1 MPGAGALVLLRR
13 RSDCN
18 RAGGGKPPAQRRR
31 ANHARPAAYRRVAV
45 FFSPLVRMKFNLSTR
60 LFAGFVV
67 ISLLFVGVVFINYQ
81 LSRKVLRNAR
91 QVERSQRVT
100 NEAALLLRNIVD
112 METGLRGYLLIGRE
126 EMLEPYHQ
134 GERYLLRRFPRL
146 LSELDHKSPQYA
158 RAVRARGLFQEW
170 LAYSHLLVSEK
181 REARR
186 RFPNHTGLQGL
197 PHRALTEN
205 LSGKRIMDQIRVLFA
220 GFDTAE
226 VTVRAKQ
233 QEKLE
238 ESISETRLLS
248 IGITVLAIGLGLV
261 WASYI
266 VRLIGRRIQSMVSL
280 SARIAA
286 GDYHTTLNDPQNDE
300 MSELAASLNVMA
312 TTIESNITQLERRNQ
327 ELDQFAYVVSH
338 DLKAPLRGIESASRW
353 IEEDMGDDTPGP
365 IREFLVLMRTR
376 VRRMEHL
383 ITGILE
389 LARVGRTPQANEPV
403 FVRQLLREIVD
414 SLNLPAGFQ
423 VELPFYL
430 PTLVTNRVQ
439 LQQVF
444 TNLISN
450 AAKYHHRPETGTV
463 RIGFAEDAAFYT
475 FSVADDGP
483 GIAPEYHE
491 RIFVIFQTLTE
502 RDTYESTGVG
512 LAIVKKIVERQGGTI
527 HVASA
532 EGQGATF
539 TFTWPRQS
547 RASAAKRSTVA
558 SVAPNPVPAV

>member
-1 MPGAGALVLLRR
+1 
-13 RSDCN
+13 
-18 RAGGGKPPAQRRR
+18 
-31 ANHARPAAYRRVAV
+31 
-45 FFSPLVRMKFNLSTR
+45 MKFTISTR
-60 LFAGFVV
+60 LFTGFVV

-134 GERYLLRRFPRL
+134 GERYLLRHFPRL
-146 LSELDHKSPQYA
+146 LSELDPDGPQYA

-170 LAYSHLLVSEK
+170 LDYAHLLVSEK

-186 RFPNHTGLQGL
+186 RFPGHLGLEDL

-205 LSGKRIMDQIRVLFA
+205 LNGKKTMDQIRVLFA

-238 ESISETRLLS
+238 ESITETRLLS
-248 IGITVLAIGLGLV
+248 IGITVLAIGLGLL

-266 VRLIGRRIQSMVSL
+266 IRLIGRRIQSMVSL

-286 GDYHTTLNDPQNDE
+286 GDYHTTLHDPQHDE

-312 TTIESNITQLERRNQ
+312 ATIENHITQLERRNQ

-353 IEEDMGDDTPGP
+353 IEEDMGADTPGP

-414 SLNLPAGFQ
+414 SLNLPAGLQ

-450 AAKYHHRPETGTV
+450 AAKYHDHPETGTV
-463 RIGFAEDAAFYT
+463 RIGFAEDESFYT

-512 LAIVKKIVERQGGTI
+512 LAIVKKIVERQGGNI
-527 HVASA
+527 RVESA

-539 TFTWPRQS
+539 TFTWPRQN
-547 RASAAKRSTVA
+547 RAGAAKRPATA
-558 SVAPNPVPAV
+558 AVAPNPVTAV